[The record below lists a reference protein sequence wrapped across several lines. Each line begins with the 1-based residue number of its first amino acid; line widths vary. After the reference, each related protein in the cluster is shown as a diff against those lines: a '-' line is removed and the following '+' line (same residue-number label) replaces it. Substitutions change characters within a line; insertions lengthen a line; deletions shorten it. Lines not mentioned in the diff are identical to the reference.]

1 MGKKIKRD
9 EYNLR
14 TLAFYQKQ
22 GGVYS
27 DLITV
32 LQKART
38 DRNVVTYIPRHTPAR
53 LLNMASYIAALVM
66 EDKENSARLIDLE
79 KQKLANLHKEDQC
92 LIFSIVYLLIGD
104 LDIEGAN
111 QELMEYIGTSTIYK
125 KLSAAYHK
133 EAFKGKLPLQEVL
146 SSEERT
152 QLEEI
157 IKSHESTIKTQEEII
172 QTLDS
177 TIADQSSQI
186 DMMRDAI
193 SLLTQKIELAQADT
207 LKGSKLDKLLTLDF
221 IIGQIE
227 RRRTYKNSCQL
238 IDMLKGRPMRIAT
251 EEEVAKIERIEQK
264 MLDASVPRIHN
275 DIRDSQVFQG
285 PVNNA
290 TFQLPIGVTAEM
302 ANEAIEQYL
311 KKMNNAEQE

>member
-1 MGKKIKRD
+1 
-9 EYNLR
+9 
-14 TLAFYQKQ
+14 
-22 GGVYS
+22 
-27 DLITV
+27 
-32 LQKART
+32 
-38 DRNVVTYIPRHTPAR
+38 
-53 LLNMASYIAALVM
+53 
-66 EDKENSARLIDLE
+66 
-79 KQKLANLHKEDQC
+79 
-92 LIFSIVYLLIGD
+92 
-104 LDIEGAN
+104 
-111 QELMEYIGTSTIYK
+111 
-125 KLSAAYHK
+125 
-133 EAFKGKLPLQEVL
+133 
-146 SSEERT
+146 
-152 QLEEI
+152 
-157 IKSHESTIKTQEEII
+157 
-172 QTLDS
+172 
-177 TIADQSSQI
+177 
-186 DMMRDAI
+186 MMRDAI

>member
-1 MGKKIKRD
+1 MGKKINWD
-9 EYNLR
+9 EYNIR
-14 TLAFYQKQ
+14 TLTFYQKQ

-38 DRNVVTYIPRHTPAR
+38 DKNVVTYIPRHTPAR

-92 LIFSIVYLLIGD
+92 LIFSIVYILIGN

-111 QELMEYIGTSTIYK
+111 QKLMEDIGTSVIYK

-133 EAFKGKLPLQEVL
+133 EAFIGKLPLQEVL

-157 IKSHESTIKTQEEII
+157 IKLHESTIRTQKEII

-186 DMMRDAI
+186 DMMRNSI
-193 SLLTQKIELAQADT
+193 SLLTQKIELAQADVFN
-207 LKGSKLDKLLTLDF
+207 GSKLDKLLSLDY

-227 RRRTYKNSCQL
+227 RRRTYENSCQL
-238 IDMLKGRPMRIAT
+238 IDMLKGKLMRVAT
-251 EEEVAKIERIEQK
+251 DEEVSKIERIEQK
-264 MLDASVPRIHN
+264 MLDASVPSIHN
-275 DIRDSQVFQG
+275 NIENSQVFQA
-285 PVNNA
+285 PVNHP
-290 TFQLPIGVTAEM
+290 TFQLPIGFTEEM
-302 ANEAIEQYL
+302 LKEAIEQYL
-311 KKMNNAEQE
+311 KKMNNGEQE

>member
-1 MGKKIKRD
+1 MGKKIKWD

-53 LLNMASYIAALVM
+53 LLNMASYIADLVM
-66 EDKENSARLIDLE
+66 EDKDNSAQLIDSE
-79 KQKLANLHKEDQC
+79 KQRFACLHKDDQY
-92 LIFSIVYLLIGD
+92 LLFSIVYILIGNQD
-104 LDIEGAN
+104 CEGAK
-111 QELMEYIGTSTIYK
+111 QKLMEYIGTSTIYK
-125 KLSAAYHK
+125 KLSTAIDK
-133 EAFKGKLPLQEVL
+133 EALKGKFPLQEVL
-146 SSEERT
+146 SSEERAH
-152 QLEEI
+152 LEHI
-157 IKSHESTIKTQEEII
+157 IKLHESTIDTQKEII

-177 TIADQSSQI
+177 TIADQSSQM
-186 DMMRDAI
+186 DVMRNSI
-193 SLLTQKIELAQADT
+193 SLLTQKIELAQADA
-207 LKGSKLDKLLTLDF
+207 LKGSKLDKILSLDY

-227 RRRTYKNSCQL
+227 RRRTYENSSQL
-238 IDMLKGRPMRIAT
+238 IDMLKGQLMRIAT
-251 EEEVAKIERIEQK
+251 DEEVAKIERIEQK

>member
-1 MGKKIKRD
+1 
-9 EYNLR
+9 
-14 TLAFYQKQ
+14 
-22 GGVYS
+22 
-27 DLITV
+27 
-32 LQKART
+32 
-38 DRNVVTYIPRHTPAR
+38 
-53 LLNMASYIAALVM
+53 M